1 MTETANSL
9 GQPNNAEGILGLA
22 QKLYDEHVAEGESI
36 KNRLITDAEVEAER
50 ILSEAQAESERLRNE
65 ADEYYET
72 TLSEANRE
80 VEEAIENSADRVNA
94 IHENINSLQQFE
106 ARYRA
111 GLNKLIAD
119 TQSLLES
126 SFVSEDDEIV
136 EETVVEPTGEEA
148 KLEADE
154 IAFTQGFV
162 EDDEVSDVV
171 ADEAVEEAPVSEE
184 EQEEETNDEDE
195 DDNKRS
201 VFVL

>member
-72 TLSEANRE
+72 TVAEANRE
-80 VEEAIENSADRVNA
+80 VEEAIENSAERVNA

-126 SFVSEDDEIV
+126 SFVSEDDENV
-136 EETVVEPTGEEA
+136 EETVVEPTGEETE
-148 KLEADE
+148 LEADE
-154 IAFTQGFV
+154 EAFTRGSV
-162 EDDEVSDVV
+162 EDNEVSDVV
-171 ADEAVEEAPVSEE
+171 ADETVEEAPVSEDE
-184 EQEEETNDEDE
+184 EATNDEDE

>member
-72 TLSEANRE
+72 TVAEANRE

-126 SFVSEDDEIV
+126 SFVSEDDEIA
-136 EETVVEPTGEEA
+136 EEKVVEPTGEEVE
-148 KLEADE
+148 LEADE
-154 IAFTQGFV
+154 EAFAQESV

-171 ADEAVEEAPVSEE
+171 ADETADEAPVVEE
-184 EQEEETNDEDE
+184 EEEETNNEDE
-195 DDNKRS
+195 DVDSRP
-201 VFVL
+201 VFKI